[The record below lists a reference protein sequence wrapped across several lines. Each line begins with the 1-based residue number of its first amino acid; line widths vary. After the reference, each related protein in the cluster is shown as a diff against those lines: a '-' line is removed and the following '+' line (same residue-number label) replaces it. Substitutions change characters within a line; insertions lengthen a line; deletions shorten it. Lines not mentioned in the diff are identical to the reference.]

1 MICFLTSAPLIDTE
15 TFEYK
20 DVNGFLTEMKA
31 ALKPGCRALFICS
44 DPDRHE
50 KTDRFSANVR
60 ESFEI
65 SGIDF
70 ESMDILDGRNK
81 QCAKELVENSDFIIL
96 AGGHVPTQNKFFE
109 SIDLRGLLKDF
120 DGVLMGISAGSMN
133 SAETV
138 YAQPELDGEA
148 IDPEYKRFLTGLG
161 LTEAMILPHY
171 QDIKNDVLD
180 GIRVFEDIAY
190 PDSMGREFY
199 AIPDGSYIFIK
210 DGRQELRGEAWLIKD
225 GKLEKISELD
235 EKIIL

>member
-20 DVNGFLTEMKA
+20 DVNGFLTEIKA

-50 KTDRFSANVR
+50 KTDIFSTNVR
-60 ESFEI
+60 ESFEK

-70 ESMDILDGRNK
+70 ESMDILDGRNEEK
-81 QCAKELVENSDFIIL
+81 ACELIKNAEFIIL
-96 AGGHVPTQNKFFE
+96 AGGHVPTQNRFFE
-109 SIDLRGLLKDF
+109 KIGLGGLLKDF

-148 IDPEYKRFLTGLG
+148 IDTDYKRFLTGLG
-161 LTEAMILPHY
+161 LTKTMVLPHY
-171 QDIKNDVLD
+171 QAIKDDVLD
-180 GIRVFEDIAY
+180 GMRVFEDMAY

-199 AIPDGSYIFIK
+199 AIPDGSYILIK

-225 GKLEKISELD
+225 GRLEKISELD